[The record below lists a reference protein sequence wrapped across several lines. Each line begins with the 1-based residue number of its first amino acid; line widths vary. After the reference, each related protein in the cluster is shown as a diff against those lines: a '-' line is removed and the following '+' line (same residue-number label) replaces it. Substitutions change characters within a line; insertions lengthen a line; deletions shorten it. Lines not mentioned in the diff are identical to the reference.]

1 MKPLVHCA
9 VLAMLV
15 ALAGCTREW
24 RTEAPVTPSTWSAQS
39 YRSTSSVGRL
49 SRLAVLPVLLEMDS
63 PDADMSAQELDAV
76 KQKVRTSLRADVV
89 DFLVTRKGY
98 EARAVDAEL
107 PDRAPTTIQAF
118 GATNVVDGVVV
129 IERWLARPW
138 STAKAIGNIFMLN
151 IPLYMALSAE
161 NLRITIYETASGAR
175 VWEGTLKGE
184 DGMNTAIRGKDT
196 GGRLDLS
203 PILGDLENA
212 VPAQLRR

>member
-1 MKPLVHCA
+1 MRPLMSCA

-15 ALAGCTREW
+15 TLAGCTREW

-49 SRLAVLPVLLEMDS
+49 SRLAVLPVVLEMEA
-63 PDADMSAQELDAV
+63 PDAHMSAQELDAL
-76 KQKVRTSLRADVV
+76 KQKLRASLRADVV
-89 DFLVTRKGY
+89 DFLVARKGY
-98 EARAVDAEL
+98 EARAVDADP
-107 PDRAPTTIQAF
+107 PDRGPATMQAI
-118 GATNVVDGVVV
+118 GAANAVDGVVV

-151 IPLYMALSAE
+151 IPLFMALSAE
-161 NLRITIYETASGAR
+161 NLRITIYETATGAR

-184 DGMNTAIRGKDT
+184 DGMDTAIRNEDKAGQ
-196 GGRLDLS
+196 LDLS